1 MVFPKEKEKGN
12 YAKKKKGTERKMS
25 IGENKCFWLSESN
38 DMGATVYWCNKTK
51 KVMDQC
57 AKCEWYI
64 SLKEVRDIVALLQE
78 IRKVR

>member
-12 YAKKKKGTERKMS
+12 YAKEKKGTEREMRKD
-25 IGENKCFWLSESN
+25 ECFWLSESN

-51 KVMDQC
+51 KIMDQC
-57 AKCEWYI
+57 TKCEWFI
-64 SLKEVRDIVALLQE
+64 SLKEAMDIVALLQE